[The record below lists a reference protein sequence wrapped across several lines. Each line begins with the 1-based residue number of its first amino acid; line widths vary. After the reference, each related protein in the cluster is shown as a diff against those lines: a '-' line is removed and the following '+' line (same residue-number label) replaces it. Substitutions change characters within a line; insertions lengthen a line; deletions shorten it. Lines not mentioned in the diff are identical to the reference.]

1 MIVFYVMRKITYV
14 IEFITKRYMKSL
26 RRMCVLVLCFCI
38 DNNLY
43 R

>member
-26 RRMCVLVLCFCI
+26 RRVCI
-38 DNNLY
+38 GIMFLY